1 MDFISKY
8 LFRGAGFLVAAQVF
22 LTFGLT
28 DAGLLEKLK
37 FAFVTA
43 MIPVPLL
50 AIAGFFTSENA
61 LRAAGFTI
69 LLWAGAGASLFFGA
83 AYGGAEA
90 SEMPGISVPDP
101 GQLSLGFGMTN
112 LILVLLIGG
121 GVWLIGLKNEPAA
134 PTYHTIGP
142 M

>member
-1 MDFISKY
+1 MDLISKY

-28 DAGLLEKLK
+28 DVGVLEKLK

-50 AIAGFFTSENA
+50 AAAAFFSSENP
-61 LRAAGFTI
+61 LRAIGFTI
-69 LLWAGAGASLFFGA
+69 LLWAGAGASLFLGA

-90 SEMPGISVPDP
+90 SGIPGVEVPSAAEV
-101 GQLSLGFGMTN
+101 SLAFGMTN
-112 LILVLLIGG
+112 LVLVLLIGAAVWLVGLKHEPAPPVYHRVG
-121 GVWLIGLKNEPAA
+121 GV
-134 PTYHTIGP
+134 
-142 M
+142 